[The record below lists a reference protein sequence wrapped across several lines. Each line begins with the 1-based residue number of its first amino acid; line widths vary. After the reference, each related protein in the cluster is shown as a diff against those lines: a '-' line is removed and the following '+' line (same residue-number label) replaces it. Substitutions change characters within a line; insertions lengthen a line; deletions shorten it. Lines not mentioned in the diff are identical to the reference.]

1 MSGRTAKAGRREEE
15 AEKQEYLLR
24 KDTMLKDIKDLSVKY
39 RIDLVPVMKY
49 TDQGI
54 FPLIAFVD
62 VKEQYEKL
70 TEEAKKSEE
79 AKKNNEILKSNG
91 EGKIT
96 THLET

>member
-15 AEKQEYLLR
+15 AKKQDYLLR
-24 KDTMLKDIKDLSVKY
+24 KDTMLKDIKGLSVKY

-62 VKEQYEKL
+62 VKEQYEHL
-70 TEEAKKSEE
+70 TEEAKKSNDIAKLNGE
-79 AKKNNEILKSNG
+79 AKI
-91 EGKIT
+91 IT
-96 THLET
+96 QLET